1 MRRLW
6 SDRGRAFAGED
17 LGQTLVEFA
26 LALPVFFFT
35 VLVAIQFAVY
45 VGEYY
50 NVMQVTRETA
60 RWVAINP
67 NTIDGDILT
76 HARGQIRP
84 GMLASKLTLTT
95 TPACAALD
103 AKGRCANRTA
113 DSPLFLDV
121 TYDVSHAIFLPTSFR
136 IGQLSANIPAS
147 LPTYRVSVPIE

>member
-1 MRRLW
+1 MRKIR
-6 SDRGRAFAGED
+6 SASPRSRAGED

-26 LALPVFFFT
+26 LAIPIFFFV
-35 VLVAIQFAVY
+35 VLVAIQLAVY

-67 NTIDGDILT
+67 NTIDSDILT

-103 AKGRCANRTA
+103 ASGRCASRTA
-113 DSPLFLDV
+113 ESPLFLDV
-121 TYDVSHAIFLPTSFR
+121 TYDVSHVIFLPTSFQLGH
-136 IGQLSANIPAS
+136 IGAKIPATM
-147 LPTYRVSVPIE
+147 PTYRVSVPIE